1 MGKPRRQES
10 YQQAV
15 VNQDLQE
22 DLPDLNDPEMAKA
35 ADVIQSVFKGFTQ
48 ELQAATDK
56 IQSECQDSK
65 SNGGK
70 RSSKKMDSVT
80 SAPKTNETSPNT
92 ATLEDSN
99 TAPQEAQ
106 NTQKNSSAT
115 TTEETLKH
123 AEPEME
129 DSTLLTK

>member
-1 MGKPRRQES
+1 MDSVVQGKPPEKPRRQES

-56 IQSECQDSK
+56 IQSECQGTI
-65 SNGGK
+65 N
-70 RSSKKMDSVT
+70 KKM
-80 SAPKTNETSPNT
+80 K
-92 ATLEDSN
+92 
-99 TAPQEAQ
+99 
-106 NTQKNSSAT
+106 
-115 TTEETLKH
+115 
-123 AEPEME
+123 
-129 DSTLLTK
+129 